1 MFSRV
6 FTERIVSPGLLSDAR
21 IPLEIVL
28 YRGEDLLST
37 LIVTDV
43 NRDSNA
49 GAIFRRHEVRKRIFE
64 HALRN
69 VMSSLHTTPCNMS
82 VRKLMIARLV
92 NIGTPNALH
101 YFEAGAI
108 ALRSSE

>member
-1 MFSRV
+1 MSRL
-6 FTERIVSPGLLSDAR
+6 FTERIVSPASLSDAR

-28 YRGEDLLST
+28 FRGADLLGT
-37 LIVTDV
+37 LIVTDA

-49 GAIFRRHEVRKRIFE
+49 GAIFRSHEVRKRIFE
-64 HALRN
+64 YALRN
-69 VMSSLHTTPCNMS
+69 MMSSLHTTPCNMS
-82 VRKLMIARLV
+82 VRKFMIARLV

-101 YFEAGAI
+101 YVEAGAI